1 MIPEPSFQPLSDSNP
16 PQNVEAEEAIL
27 GAILLDPEAIGRVAD
42 RLQAD
47 AFYISA
53 HREVYR
59 AALGLQAQGKPTDLT
74 TISASLQDN
83 GKLDGIG
90 GQSRLAQLI
99 DRVISTA
106 NVDQYAELVMDK
118 YLRRKLIK
126 AGNEVIQM
134 GYDTTTPLEKVLD
147 QSEQKVFGITQDR
160 PQGIGLTPTAEIL
173 TTTFNEIESRSL
185 GTALAGIPCNFY
197 DLDGM
202 TQGFQRSDLIIVA
215 ARPAMGKCL
224 AANAEIVLA
233 DGSVRTIKEIY
244 NRKEGQLLT
253 LENDYKFRST
263 QPSDY
268 IDDGIKPL
276 FRVTTRLGRQIETT
290 LSHPYLTIQGWRSLS
305 ELEVGDRVAVP
316 RRIPVMGTDRWRD
329 CEVKLLA
336 YLIGDG
342 CLTHGSPSFTN
353 VNPAIQADFVAA
365 VEEFGP
371 LKVRAEDSKGTRAMS
386 FIVGTDRGTVAKHRN
401 LFGNRL
407 RNLIKDSGY
416 TGQQLAELLAV
427 SPALISVWQSGESS
441 PSPAA
446 FVMLCEYLNVEPE
459 QLVAEGY
466 GAVDSSNCLTNW
478 LKDLGLWQKNAH
490 QKTIPEAVF
499 RLEKIQL
506 SLFLNRLFSTDG
518 WATVLASGQ
527 PQLGFGTVSERLA
540 RQIQHLLLRFGV
552 IAALR
557 FRSIKYKD
565 DRRPSWQLDITDAC
579 SIRNF
584 IDEIAIFGKEV
595 AIEAVDRAISVRS
608 YQPNRDLVPVEVWQ
622 SIATAKGDESWASL
636 AKRAGLQGVSNI
648 HVGKRALTR
657 HRLESLATALDNLEL
672 QHLAISDVYWDSI
685 VSIDSI
691 GEGQVYDLTIPETH
705 NFVANDVCVHNTSFV
720 LNIARNIAVLH
731 KLPVC
736 IFSLEMS
743 KEQLVYRL
751 LSSEVSIESGRLRTG
766 RIRQEEWEVL
776 GHAISSLSQLPIFI
790 DDTPDLTV
798 SDMRSKLR
806 RLQAENGGKL
816 GLVLID
822 YLQLMEGSSDNRV
835 QELSKM
841 TRALKGMAR
850 ELQVPVMT
858 LSQLSRGVESR
869 PNKRPMMSDLR
880 ESGCITGDSL
890 ITLADNG
897 AQVKIRDL
905 VGQSGFHI
913 WAVNE
918 TTLKLEKAA
927 VSHAFSTGVK
937 PVFKLQT
944 ALGRGIRATANHKF
958 FTLQGWKRLDELT
971 VGDRI
976 ALPRQLASSAKQTMT
991 NAELALLGHLIGDG
1005 CTLPRHA
1012 IQYTTRELDLAEI
1025 VSDLAI
1031 QMFGRDISPRIVKER
1046 DWYQVYLAA
1055 SQRLTHG
1062 VRNPIATWLDTLEV
1076 FGLRSHEKFIPIQV
1090 FEQPESAIS
1099 LFLRH
1104 LWSTDGCIN
1113 IVKGRSLRPLAYY
1126 ASSSKQLAKDV
1137 QSLLLRV
1144 GINARL
1150 KVSPQVGKGRDQH
1163 QVIIT
1168 GKLDLERFVN
1178 SVGAVGTYK
1187 TGTLQEIEAHL
1198 ANTVSNTNR
1207 DVIAYSVWKKYAVPA
1222 MQVAGLT
1229 SRQMQ
1234 AQLGMSY
1241 CGTGLYKQNIS
1252 RDRATRLAEVV
1263 NSIELSYLASSD
1275 IYWDKIQ
1282 SIELD
1287 GSEEVYD
1294 LTVPSQHNFVAN
1306 NIVVHN
1312 SIEQD
1317 ADLVMMI
1324 YRDEY
1329 YNPDSADRG
1338 IAEIIITK
1346 HRNGPVGTIK
1356 LLFEPQFTRFRNL
1369 ASS

>member
-42 RLQAD
+42 SLQAD

-126 AGNEVIQM
+126 AGNEVIQL

-160 PQGIGLTPTAEIL
+160 PQGIGLTPTSDIL

-185 GTALAGIPCNFY
+185 GTALSGIPCNFY

-224 AANAEIVLA
+224 AANSEIVLA
-233 DGSVRTIKEIY
+233 DGSVRTIEQIY
-244 NRKEGQLLT
+244 LTKDAQLLT
-253 LENDYKFRST
+253 LGNDYKFRST
-263 QPSDY
+263 QPSNY
-268 IDDGIKPL
+268 VDDGIKPL

-290 LSHPYLTIQGWRSLS
+290 LTHPYLTIQGWRPLG
-305 ELEVGDRVAVP
+305 ELQVGDRVGVP
-316 RRIPVMGTDRWRD
+316 RRIP
-329 CEVKLLA
+329 
-336 YLIGDG
+336 IS
-342 CLTHGSPSFTN
+342 GSKEIP
-353 VNPAIQADFVAA
+353 
-365 VEEFGP
+365 
-371 LKVRAEDSKGTRAMS
+371 
-386 FIVGTDRGTVAKHRN
+386 
-401 LFGNRL
+401 
-407 RNLIKDSGY
+407 
-416 TGQQLAELLAV
+416 
-427 SPALISVWQSGESS
+427 ES
-441 PSPAA
+441 
-446 FVMLCEYLNVEPE
+446 EIY
-459 QLVAEGY
+459 QLV
-466 GAVDSSNCLTNW
+466 DSLSRDNYRE
-478 LKDLGLWQKNAH
+478 A
-490 QKTIPEAVF
+490 IPEIVF
-499 RLEKIQL
+499 TLKNPQVAR
-506 SLFLNRLFSTDG
+506 FLNCCFAAAPDESLMFE
-518 WATVLASGQ
+518 
-527 PQLGFGTVSERLA
+527 TVSEQLA

-552 IAALR
+552 ISALR
-557 FRSIKYKD
+557 LRSIKYKD
-565 DRRPSWQLDITDAC
+565 DRRPAWQLDITDAC

-584 IDEIAIFGKEV
+584 IDEIAIFGKEA
-595 AIEAVDRAISVRS
+595 AIEAVDRAISSRQ

-622 SIATAKGDESWASL
+622 SIAAAKGDESWRSL
-636 AKRAGLQGVSNI
+636 ATRAGLQGVSNI

-657 HRLESLATALDNLEL
+657 HRLASLATALDNLEL
-672 QHLAISDVYWDSI
+672 QHLSMSDVYWDSI
-685 VSIDSI
+685 VSIESI

-822 YLQLMEGSSDNRV
+822 YLQLMEGTSDNRV

-880 ESGCITGDSL
+880 ESGCITGETL
-890 ITLADNG
+890 ITLADSG
-897 AQVKIRDL
+897 RQVPIREL
-905 VGQSGFHI
+905 VGQSNI
-913 WAVNE
+913 SVWALNE
-918 TTLKLEKAA
+918 TTMKLERSI

-937 PVFKLQT
+937 PVLKLDT
-944 ALGRGIRATANHKF
+944 ALGRSIRATANHQF
-958 FTLQGWKRLDELT
+958 LTIRGWKRLDELQ

-976 ALPRQLASSAKQTMT
+976 ALPRQLLSSTEQTLDDAK
-991 NAELALLGHLIGDG
+991 LALLGHLIGDG

-1012 IQYTTRELDLAEI
+1012 IQYTTREMDLAET
-1025 VSDLAI
+1025 VSALATRV
-1031 QMFGRDISPRIVKER
+1031 FGSQITPRIVPER
-1046 DWYQVYLAA
+1046 TWYQVYLAA
-1055 SQRLTHG
+1055 SERLTHG
-1062 VRNPIATWLDTLEV
+1062 VRNPVAEWMDELEV
-1076 FGLRSHEKFIPIQV
+1076 FGLRSHEKFIPAQV
-1090 FEQPESAIS
+1090 FEQPQSAIS

-1104 LWSTDGCIN
+1104 LWSTDGCIKLIKGRN
-1113 IVKGRSLRPLAYY
+1113 IVPIAYY
-1126 ASSSKQLAKDV
+1126 ASSSQRLATDV
-1137 QSLLLRV
+1137 QSLLLRI
-1144 GINARL
+1144 GINARH
-1150 KVSPQVGKGRDQH
+1150 KVIPQVGKGRDQH
-1163 QVIIT
+1163 HVIVT
-1168 GKLDLERFVN
+1168 GKLDLEKFVTQ
-1178 SVGAVGTYK
+1178 VGAVGAYK
-1187 TGTLQEIEAHL
+1187 QSSLQDIDTHL
-1198 ANTVSNTNR
+1198 KNTTANTNR
-1207 DVIAYSVWKKYAVPA
+1207 DVIEQVVWRQYAVPA
-1222 MQVAGLT
+1222 MQTAGLT
-1229 SRQMQ
+1229 TRQMQ
-1234 AQLGMSY
+1234 SQLGMSY
-1241 CGTGLYKQNIS
+1241 RGTGIYQQNIS
-1252 RDRATRLAEVV
+1252 RDRALRLATVV
-1263 NSIELSYLASSD
+1263 KSPELLTLATSD
-1275 IYWDKIQ
+1275 IYWDQVK
-1282 SIELD
+1282 SIEPD
-1287 GSEEVYD
+1287 GMDEVYD
-1294 LTVPSQHNFVAN
+1294 LTVPGLHNFVAN

-1346 HRNGPVGTIK
+1346 HRNGPVGTVK